1 MKYSLRNYHL
11 LWRKKLKNNKLFLE
25 VVKWEFG
32 RWFKI
37 KEQIFSISI
46 GIVLSLIIFGGKSL
60 FEKNENKEVNVVLL
74 NPANIS
80 FVLQNSPRIKLHEK
94 SINELDKQKELLAE
108 EKIDGIVVAEGYD
121 KMKVFLRD
129 KEDWVDVL
137 HQSISESFRNKK
149 LTEQNLSSAK
159 LEEIFRPTELE
170 LVYTKQQN
178 KKFALEDL
186 IASIAFNSIM
196 MLGVFVGLAYQFV
209 VITGEKQLRITEV
222 LVSAI
227 RPQTW
232 IDGKI
237 IGISLLSFVSIVN
250 YLISG
255 IFFVLISHLFGD
267 GLAFPNLFNNP
278 FSLIIMLLF
287 SLAGLL
293 FWNTFFSAIAA
304 TINDPNTSAR
314 SSLMFIPI
322 IPVIISFF
330 ILKNPE
336 TLFVKVLS
344 WFPFTSF
351 AVMPTRIALTHVN
364 IIEMLGSLAL
374 MCVSVFYMRKAAGK
388 VFALSILLY
397 GKEPSWKEMARWI
410 KEAKS

>member
-1 MKYSLRNYHL
+1 MKY
-11 LWRKKLKNNKLFLE
+11 NKLFFE

-46 GIVLSLIIFGGKSL
+46 GIILSLVIFGGKS
-60 FEKNENKEVNVVLL
+60 FFDKNENKEMNVVLL
-74 NPANIS
+74 NPAKIS
-80 FVLQNSPRIKLHEK
+80 FVLKSDTRIKLHEK
-94 SINELDKQKELLAE
+94 SLDELDKQKNLLAE
-108 EKIDGIVVAEGYD
+108 EKIDGIVLVEGYD
-121 KMKVFLRD
+121 KMKVFLQD
-129 KEDWVDVL
+129 KKDWVDVL
-137 HQSISESFRNKK
+137 HQSLSEAYRNKK
-149 LTEQNLSSAK
+149 LSEQNLSSAK
-159 LEEIFRPTELE
+159 LEEIFRPTSLE
-170 LVYTKQQN
+170 LVFTKQQN

-186 IASIAFNSIM
+186 IASIAFNAIM
-196 MLGVFVGLAYQFV
+196 MMGVFVGLAYQFV

-250 YLISG
+250 YVISG
-255 IFFVLISHLFGD
+255 IFFVLVSHLFGD

-278 FSLIIMLLF
+278 LSLIIMLLF

-322 IPVIISFF
+322 IPIIISFF
-330 ILKNPE
+330 MLKNPE
-336 TLFVKVLS
+336 TMLVKIFS

-351 AVMPTRIALTHVN
+351 AIMPTRIALTNVN

-374 MCVSVFYMRKAAGK
+374 ICLSIFYMRKAAGK

-397 GKEPSWKEMARWI
+397 GKEPSWKEIARWL

>member
-1 MKYSLRNYHL
+1 MK
-11 LWRKKLKNNKLFLE
+11 KNNLFLE
-25 VVKWEFG
+25 VVKWEFS

-37 KEQIFSISI
+37 KEQMFSISI
-46 GIVLSLIIFGGKSL
+46 GIVLSLIIFGGKS
-60 FEKNENKEVNVVLL
+60 FFDKNENKEMNIVLF
-74 NPANIS
+74 NPAKIS
-80 FVLQNSPRIKLHEK
+80 FALQNTTKIKIHEK
-94 SINELDKQKELLAE
+94 NINELDKQKELLTE
-108 EKIDGIVVAEGYD
+108 EKIDGVVVVEGYD
-121 KMKVFLRD
+121 KIKVFLKD
-129 KEDWVDVL
+129 KKGWVDVL

-149 LTEQNLSSAK
+149 LSEQNLSTAE
-159 LEEIFRPTELE
+159 LEEIFRPTEME
-170 LVYTKQQN
+170 LVYTKQQ
-178 KKFALEDL
+178 KKKSALEDL
-186 IASIAFNSIM
+186 IAAIAFNSIM

-227 RPQTW
+227 SPQTW

-255 IFFVLISHLFGD
+255 IFFVVISHLFGD
-267 GLAFPNLFNNP
+267 GLAFPNLLNNP
-278 FSLIIMLLF
+278 ASIFIMLMF

-330 ILKNPE
+330 SLKNPE
-336 TLFVKVLS
+336 AFLVKILS
-344 WFPFTSF
+344 WLPFTSF
-351 AVMPTRIALTHVN
+351 AVMPMRIALTQVN
-364 IIEMLGSLAL
+364 IIEILGSLVL
-374 MCVSVFYMRKAAGK
+374 LCISVFYMRNAAGK